1 MPKMIWFHGVLA
13 KQTLLW
19 KTMRTDRQGVMEG
32 IRADLEVIS
41 IQLLKT
47 LELATKA
54 ADHRE
59 ALCVITGFVFLSYEN

>member
-19 KTMRTDRQGVMEG
+19 KVMRTDRQGVMEG

-41 IQLLKT
+41 TQLLKA

>member
-19 KTMRTDRQGVMEG
+19 KAMRTDRQGVMEG

-41 IQLLKT
+41 T
-47 LELATKA
+47 
-54 ADHRE
+54 
-59 ALCVITGFVFLSYEN
+59 